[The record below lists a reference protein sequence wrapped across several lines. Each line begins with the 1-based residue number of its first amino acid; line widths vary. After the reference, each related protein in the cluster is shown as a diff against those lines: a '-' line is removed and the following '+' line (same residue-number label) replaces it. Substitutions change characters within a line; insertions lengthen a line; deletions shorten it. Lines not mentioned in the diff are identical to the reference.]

1 VQVVAACWTAAA
13 ARASVVFAALALG
26 LAVTVSPAAACS
38 VCIDLP
44 DDTLTDRIWD
54 ADTVALGRS
63 DPANPFAY
71 RIVETLSGGTEVPVG
86 YLVNS
91 IERRRMASDPE
102 HVTLLLHGSDGWRI
116 DGHGGAELVALAR
129 QILAQEATWGDEA
142 IDPDRIAAFVAR
154 QAHSDPAIRRLALA
168 ELARA
173 PYALLRGIEV
183 TLDPDWLAAMT
194 TDATWYAWQPIL
206 VQLMGLHTD
215 PAAHALVRAN
225 ALSAQPTDSVP
236 WLIALIEIDGAAGIA
251 RILAENPEGEAA
263 SAAAAALVA
272 HADPEHEHA
281 LAVGAALRQLAL
293 SDPRVAAECIP
304 GLRALGE
311 TSVAPDIER
320 MLAEGRVADP
330 RGAFAL
336 RSYIAAA
343 RRTAE
348 ARP

>member
-1 VQVVAACWTAAA
+1 M
-13 ARASVVFAALALG
+13 SVVLAALALG
-26 LAVTVSPAAACS
+26 FAGAMSPAAACS

-54 ADTVALGRS
+54 ADTVALARS

-71 RIVETLSGGTEVPVG
+71 QVVETLAGGTAEPVG
-86 YLVNS
+86 FLVNS
-91 IERRRMASDPE
+91 VERRRMTSDPE
-102 HVTLLLHGSDGWRI
+102 RVTLLVHGSDGWRI
-116 DGHGGAELVALAR
+116 DGHGGPELVALAN
-129 QILAQEATWGDEA
+129 QIIAQEGTWGDEA
-142 IDPDRIAAFVAR
+142 NDPDRIAAFVAL
-154 QAHSDPAIRRLALA
+154 QAHPDPAIRRLALA

-194 TDATWYAWQPIL
+194 TDATWYAWRPIL

-215 PAAHALVRAN
+215 PAAHAFVRAN
-225 ALSAQPTDSVP
+225 AVRVQPGDSVP

-251 RILAENPEGEAA
+251 RILEGNPQGEAA
-263 SAAAAALVA
+263 SAAAVALVA

-293 SDPRVAAECIP
+293 AGPRIAAECIP

-330 RGAFAL
+330 RVAFAL

-343 RRTAE
+343 SRAAE